1 MLSDKFNKMK
11 EEAHIGQE
19 MLDSSLLSETD
30 RKCVTIR
37 QTIKDGDF
45 TLEEA
50 LSLYNV
56 SRSDYYNFI
65 ASELVEHFCQA
76 IVELGS
82 VRNKT
87 KIEVVCTIEI
97 FTEFYKAVLQHYDKD
112 APQILAHFDTLSKD
126 INEGKIAV

>member
-1 MLSDKFNKMK
+1 M
-11 EEAHIGQE
+11 GQE
-19 MLDSSLLSETD
+19 ILDSSLLSETE

-37 QTIKDGDF
+37 QTVKDGDF

-50 LSLYNV
+50 LSLYKV
-56 SRSDYYNFI
+56 SQSDYDNFI
-65 ASELVEHFCQA
+65 AGELIEHISQA
-76 IVELGS
+76 IIELGS

-112 APQILAHFDTLSKD
+112 APQILAHFDTLSKN